1 LGETASKAL
10 GGAAGG
16 AAANAAQ
23 GIVTGNLDLGD
34 VAKAALASGVAS
46 GIKSAL
52 SPTPLPP
59 GQSGPPAPST
69 VATGIAA
76 LDKYLPSV
84 AANTAGAVAG
94 GKDLGDALTGNIVGA
109 AGNYL
114 VNEASGLLPSSG
126 NDTLDKLIKYLGG
139 TYASKELAELFA
151 PSPSTPTRP
160 SGNTTAQPAA
170 PKAPTT
176 ALVTPPKT
184 SGPSVNAGTG
194 TGTGTGVGT
203 GVGTGTGTGVGVG
216 TGVGTGTAASGNP
229 NNLLNYLSLASMLG
243 GGNATQTSQPP
254 ELANIK
260 PMDLSWLT
268 PTATKL
274 YSGASNLSL
283 PYKSQRS

>member
-1 LGETASKAL
+1 
-10 GGAAGG
+10 
-16 AAANAAQ
+16 
-23 GIVTGNLDLGD
+23 
-34 VAKAALASGVAS
+34 
-46 GIKSAL
+46 
-52 SPTPLPP
+52 
-59 GQSGPPAPST
+59 
-69 VATGIAA
+69 VATGIAS

-84 AANTAGAVAG
+84 AANTAGAVVG
-94 GKDLGDALTGNIVGA
+94 GKDLGDALTGNVIGA

-139 TYASKELAELFA
+139 TYASKELADLFA
-151 PSPSTPTRP
+151 PSPSTPTK
-160 SGNTTAQPAA
+160 SGGTTTATAQPTA
-170 PKAPTT
+170 PKSPTT

-184 SGPSVNAGTG
+184 SGPSVNTGTGTGTGTGAGTNTNVGTG

-203 GVGTGTGTGVGVG
+203 GVGTGTV
-216 TGVGTGTAASGNP
+216 ASGNP

-243 GGNATQTSQPP
+243 GGGTTQTTQPQ

-283 PYKSQRS
+283 PYKSQKS